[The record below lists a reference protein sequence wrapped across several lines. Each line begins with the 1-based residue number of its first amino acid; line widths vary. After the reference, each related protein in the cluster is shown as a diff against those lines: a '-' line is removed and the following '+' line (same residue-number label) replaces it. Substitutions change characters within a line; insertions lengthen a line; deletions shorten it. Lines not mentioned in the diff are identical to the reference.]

1 MKVKMF
7 RVDVF
12 TDKPFCGNPAG
23 VVLDAENLDDGLM
36 QKIAAEIN
44 LSETAFVISKGECS
58 FEVRFFTPECEIDLC
73 GHATIAAFYVLSLKE
88 QIIAKKIGVVEAV
101 QNTKIGKLPV
111 RLFFEDG
118 KIQRIMMQQG
128 QPKSYGEISRLYE
141 ICEFMNLDISDIGLN
156 NIDLKPEI
164 ISTGL
169 KDMIIPVRNRMILD
183 KLRIDFGKL
192 KKYSLKNDI
201 IGVHVFS
208 TGQDRSIEEAFC
220 RNFAPA
226 VGIDEESATGTS
238 NGALTYYLSKNDL
251 LKNNKLLVHQG
262 SSLNRPSQIFCEI
275 IKRGSNYT
283 VHVGGKARIVI
294 EGTITV

>member
-1 MKVKMF
+1 MKLKMF
-7 RVDVF
+7 QVDVF

-36 QKIAAEIN
+36 QKIAAEVN
-44 LSETAFVISKGECS
+44 LSETAFVTSKGESS

-73 GHATIAAFYVLSLKE
+73 GHATIAAFYVLKE
-88 QIIAKKIGVVEAV
+88 RIIGKKKGVVEEV

-111 RLFFEDG
+111 RIFFEDG
-118 KIQRIMMQQG
+118 KIERIMMQQG
-128 QPKSYGEISRLYE
+128 KPKSYGKISRLDE
-141 ICEFMNLDISDIGLN
+141 ICEFMNIDISDIGLN

-169 KDMIIPVRNRMILD
+169 KDMIIPVRNRSILD
-183 KLRIDFGKL
+183 KLKIDFGKL
-192 KKYSLKNDI
+192 KEYSLKNDI

-208 TGQDRSIEEAFC
+208 ADQDRGIEEAFC

-226 VGIDEESATGTS
+226 VGINEEAATGTS
-238 NGALTYYLSKNDL
+238 NGALTYYLSKNVL
-251 LKNNKLLVHQG
+251 LKNDKLLVHQG
-262 SSLNRPSQIFCEI
+262 SSLKRPSQIFCEI
-275 IKRGSNYT
+275 VKRGSNYT

-294 EGTITV
+294 EGTITF